1 MSGERVFRR
10 LALGTTTSIARR
22 SRCPRSVRREKREA
36 IRSPEGQ
43 GHVQGACRQDREL
56 SGRVEPGREEVRL
69 GRKSIPRRDDRA
81 EEGRRAEGRQGDR
94 AQAQLASLAPRPE
107 IGYAL
112 SSEECR
118 PEDLVRS
125 ARMAEERGFA
135 FALI

>member
-36 IRSPEGQ
+36 IRGPEGQ

-94 AQAQLASLAPRPE
+94 AQAQLAS
-107 IGYAL
+107 IG
-112 SSEECR
+112 CTTGDR
-118 PEDLVRS
+118 VRTL
-125 ARMAEERGFA
+125 ERGVPSGGPSS
-135 FALI
+135 LRPYG